1 MIFLNS
7 QRYIILP
14 YQAKAK
20 LIAEQNEAV
29 GNDIV
34 ASSHIESKALQLFLF
49 ADREDRAGNFDV

>member
-1 MIFLNS
+1 MNTKNKLSSFTLV
-7 QRYIILP
+7 QT
-14 YQAKAK
+14 KAR